1 MSNQAAQSLRVMI
14 VDDQKAMRSIIRN
27 LLSQHDINQI
37 SEAADGLDALEK
49 LMDRRQPN
57 PDVIICDLHMDKMD
71 GMEFC
76 NKVRL
81 SKIEAIKTIPVLI
94 LTGERDELSLEV
106 AKQVGAT
113 AVLGKPISAPDLCQ
127 HIENAVGFSFST

>member
-1 MSNQAAQSLRVMI
+1 MPGKAAQAIRVLV
-14 VDDQKAMRSIIRN
+14 VDDQRAMRSIIRN
-27 LLSQHDINQI
+27 LLSQHNITHVT
-37 SEAADGLDALEK
+37 EAEDGVEAMQTLLDF
-49 LMDRRQPN
+49 RQPN

-76 NKVRL
+76 NKLRL
-81 SKIEAIKTIPVLI
+81 SKLEAIRGIPVLI
-94 LTGERDELSLEV
+94 LTGERDEMPLAV

-113 AVLGKPISAPDLCQ
+113 AVLGKPISSPDLCR